1 VCYIETPEGAVV
13 EPTARYE
20 QVRIPLREPVHGLE
34 AVPGVLGIPEWWP
47 TGARVGVA
55 IAHGAQKEDPLLEFL
70 QQQLTERK
78 ILTLRFPMPFVEADK
93 KRQDPPAVL
102 LNTYRSAVTMLHNDP
117 TAAPAHLFI
126 GGKNAGALAA
136 AHAATARLRID
147 GLFLLGYPL
156 HKQDDASVV
165 QADRL
170 FRVVNPILFL
180 TGSRDRH
187 CDLAAL
193 RKVTVRVGAPTEI
206 RSIEEAD
213 HTFKVR
219 KSERDPDDLQ
229 REILAL
235 LEHWIRKIVGE

>member
-1 VCYIETPEGAVV
+1 MV
-13 EPTARYE
+13 EPTARFE
-20 QVRIPLREPVHGLE
+20 QVRIPLRERLHGLD

-55 IAHGAQKEDPLLEFL
+55 IAHGSQKEDPLLEFL
-70 QQQLTERK
+70 QHQLTERK
-78 ILTLRFPMPFVEADK
+78 FLTLRFQLPFVEAEK
-93 KRQDPPAVL
+93 KRPDPAPVL
-102 LNTYRSAVTMLHNDP
+102 LNTYRSAVTLLQNDP
-117 TAAPAHLFI
+117 AAAPAHLFI

-156 HKQDDASVV
+156 HKQDDPSVV

-180 TGSRDRH
+180 RGSRDRH

-193 RKVTVRVGAPTEI
+193 RRVTLRVGAPTEI
-206 RSIEEAD
+206 RTLEEAD
-213 HTFKVR
+213 HQLRVR
-219 KSERDPDDLQ
+219 KSERDPEDLQ
-229 REILAL
+229 REVLAV
-235 LEHWIRKIVGE
+235 LEHWVRKIVGE

>member
-1 VCYIETPEGAVV
+1 M
-13 EPTARYE
+13 EPTARFE

-34 AVPGVLGIPEWWP
+34 AVSGVLGVPEWWP

-55 IAHGAQKEDPLLEFL
+55 IAHGSQKEDPLLEFL

-78 ILTLRFPMPFVEADK
+78 FLTLRFQLPFVEAE
-93 KRQDPPAVL
+93 KRRPDPPAVL
-102 LNTYRSAVTMLHNDP
+102 LNTFRAAVTLLQSDP

-126 GGKNAGALAA
+126 GGKNVGALAA
-136 AHAATARLRID
+136 AHAATARLRVD

-156 HKQDDASVV
+156 HKQDDPSVV

-170 FRVVNPILFL
+170 FRVVSPILFL
-180 TGSRDRH
+180 TGARDRH
-187 CDLAAL
+187 CDIAAL
-193 RKVTVRVGAPTEI
+193 RKVTLRVGAPTEI

-213 HTFKVR
+213 HAFRVR
-219 KSERDPDDLQ
+219 KSERDPDDVQ
-229 REILAL
+229 REVLAI

>member
-1 VCYIETPEGAVV
+1 V
-13 EPTARYE
+13 EPTARFE
-20 QVRIPLREPVHGLE
+20 QVRIPLREPVHGLDS
-34 AVPGVLGIPEWWP
+34 VSGVLGVPEWWP

-55 IAHGAQKEDPLLEFL
+55 FAHGSHKEDPLLEFL

-78 ILTLRFPMPFVEADK
+78 LLTLRFQLPFVEAG
-93 KRQDPPAVL
+93 KRRPDPAPVL
-102 LNTYRSAVTMLHNDP
+102 LSTFRSAVTLLHNDP

-156 HKQDDASVV
+156 HKQDDPSVV

-193 RKVTVRVGAPTEI
+193 RKVTLRVGAPTDI

-213 HTFKVR
+213 HLFRVR
-219 KSERDPDDLQ
+219 KSERSVEDLQ
-229 REILAL
+229 QEVLAV
-235 LEHWIRKIVGE
+235 LEHWIRKIIGE

>member
-1 VCYIETPEGAVV
+1 M
-13 EPTARYE
+13 EPTARFE

-34 AVPGVLGIPEWWP
+34 AVPGVLGVPEWWP
-47 TGARVGVA
+47 TGARVGVV
-55 IAHGAQKEDPLLEFL
+55 IAHGAQKEDPLLEYL

-78 ILTLRFPMPFVEADK
+78 FLTLRFQLPFVEAEK
-93 KRQDPPAVL
+93 KRQDPTPVL
-102 LNTYRSAVTMLHNDP
+102 LNTFRSAVTLLQSDP

-126 GGKNAGALAA
+126 GGKNVGALAA
-136 AHAATARLRID
+136 AHAATARLRVD

-156 HKQDDASVV
+156 HKQDDPSVV

-170 FRVVNPILFL
+170 FRVVSPILFL
-180 TGSRDRH
+180 TGARDRH

-193 RKVTVRVGAPTEI
+193 RKVTLRVGAPTEI

-213 HTFKVR
+213 HAFRVR
-219 KSERDPDDLQ
+219 KSERDPEELQ
-229 REILAL
+229 REVLAI

>member
-1 VCYIETPEGAVV
+1 MV
-13 EPTARYE
+13 ELTSRFE
-20 QVRIPLREPVHGLE
+20 DIRIPLREPAHGLDS
-34 AVPGVLGIPEWWP
+34 VTGILGVPEWWP
-47 TGARVGVA
+47 TGARVGVVL
-55 IAHGAQKEDPLLEFL
+55 AHGSQKDDPLLEYL

-78 ILTLRFPMPFVEADK
+78 MLTLRFRFPFVEAGK
-93 KRQDPPAVL
+93 KRPDPVPVMLA
-102 LNTYRSAVTMLHNDP
+102 TFRSAVTYLQNDP

-126 GGKNAGALAA
+126 GGKNVGALAA

-156 HKQDDASVV
+156 HKQDDPSVV

-187 CDLAAL
+187 CDLATL
-193 RKVTVRVGAPTEI
+193 RKVTLRVGAPTEI

-213 HTFKVR
+213 HSFRVR
-219 KSERDPDDLQ
+219 KAERDVEDLQ
-229 REILAL
+229 REVLAL
-235 LEHWIRKIVGE
+235 LEHWIRKVVGE

>member
-1 VCYIETPEGAVV
+1 LV

-34 AVPGVLGIPEWWP
+34 AVSGILGVPEWWP
-47 TGARVGVA
+47 TGARTGLVF
-55 IAHGAQKEDPLLEFL
+55 AHGSQKEDPLLEFL

-78 ILTLRFPMPFVEADK
+78 FLTLRFQLPFVEADK
-93 KRQDPPAVL
+93 KRPDSMPVL
-102 LNTYRSAVTMLHNDP
+102 LNTYRAAVTLIQNDP

-136 AHAATARLRID
+136 AYAATARLRVD

-156 HKQDDASVV
+156 HKQDDPSVV

-170 FRVVNPILFL
+170 FRVVSPILFM

-193 RKVTVRVGAPTEI
+193 RKVTLRVGAPTEI

-213 HTFKVR
+213 HQFRVR
-219 KSERDPDDLQ
+219 KSERDADDMN
-229 REILAL
+229 REILAI
-235 LEHWIRKIVGE
+235 LEHWVRKNVGE

>member
-1 VCYIETPEGAVV
+1 VV
-13 EPTARYE
+13 EPTSRFE
-20 QVRIPLREPVHGLE
+20 EIRIPLREPAHGLE
-34 AVPGVLGIPEWWP
+34 AVTGILGIPEWWP

-55 IAHGAQKEDPLLEFL
+55 LAHGSQKDDPLLEYL

-78 ILTLRFPMPFVEADK
+78 VLTLRFRFPFVEADK
-93 KRQDPPAVL
+93 KRPDPISVL
-102 LNTYRSAVTMLHNDP
+102 LATYRSAITYLHNDP

-126 GGKNAGALAA
+126 GGKNVGALAA

-156 HKQDDASVV
+156 HKQDDPSVV

-180 TGSRDRH
+180 TGSRDRQ

-193 RKVTVRVGAPTEI
+193 RKVTLRVGAPTEI

-213 HTFKVR
+213 HAFRVR
-219 KSERDPDDLQ
+219 KTERDPEDLQ
-229 REILAL
+229 REVLAL

>member
-1 VCYIETPEGAVV
+1 V
-13 EPTARYE
+13 EPTARFE

-34 AVPGVLGIPEWWP
+34 AVSGVLGIPEWWP

-55 IAHGAQKEDPLLEFL
+55 IAHGSQKEDPLLEFL

-78 ILTLRFPMPFVEADK
+78 FLTLRFQLPYVEADK
-93 KRQDPPAVL
+93 KRQDPAPVL
-102 LNTYRSAVTMLHNDP
+102 LNTFRSAVTLLQSDP

-126 GGKNAGALAA
+126 GGKNSGALAA
-136 AHAATARLRID
+136 AHAATARLRVD

-156 HKQDDASVV
+156 HKQDDVSVV

-170 FRVVNPILFL
+170 FRVVSPILFM
-180 TGSRDRH
+180 TGARDRN

-193 RKVTVRVGAPTEI
+193 RKVTLRVGAPTEI

-213 HTFKVR
+213 HAFRVR
-219 KSERDPDDLQ
+219 KSERDPEDLQ
-229 REILAL
+229 REVLAI